1 MIAASSLLTVL
12 LLTGAQSGESIRKA
26 DRYDLGIRLKR
37 VELAW
42 LKTEETAK
50 RRQAVPFVTQSVTA
64 FFSGSYGQACQ
75 ALDRATSALS
85 GRPVSAEDAVT
96 PRRIGDQIVLEFAYS
111 PAPDT
116 LPARIGSV
124 RLDHQADRKF
134 LSLTEAKENLAGFA
148 STLDLE
154 TPRDLDARQ
163 QKLRE
168 SGSPTAKAIAAL
180 IDGALAGKAESDV
193 RLNELLDFA
202 EKSLKDPKYRPGSG
216 EFPLVVQGRS
226 RIRAWLP
233 KSVNADTPVVIALHG
248 AGGSENLFFEGYGG
262 GMAVQLAKDRKW
274 AFLSPSSSPS
284 ACKDSLEWLTGRLGN
299 APKTVFVMGHSMGGG
314 LALSTAG
321 SVNPKAV
328 AVFAPAGRNR
338 GTGLEATPLW
348 VGVGKQE
355 IMMLAGNARALKD
368 GAQEYR
374 EYDPCEHLMIVAC
387 GLKDAYR
394 FLDKSLS
401 KSGMP

>member
-1 MIAASSLLTVL
+1 MIGTPALIGL
-12 LLTGAQSGESIRKA
+12 LLLSGAPQEGARKA

-42 LKTEETAK
+42 VSNEDPAK
-50 RRQAVPFVTQSVTA
+50 RKVAVPLITQSVTA

-75 ALDRATSALS
+75 ALDRATGALT
-85 GRPVSAEDAVT
+85 GRTVSAEDAVT
-96 PRRIGDQIVLEFAYS
+96 ARRIGDQVLLDFAYE
-111 PAPDT
+111 PVAKA
-116 LPARIGSV
+116 LPARIGKFTLEAGS
-124 RLDHQADRKF
+124 RKF
-134 LSLTEAKENLAGFA
+134 LSLSEAKENLGKFA
-148 STLDLE
+148 PSLDLE
-154 TPRDLDARQ
+154 TPKDLDARQ

-168 SGSPTAKAIAAL
+168 SGSATAKAIASL

-193 RLNELLDFA
+193 RINALLEFA
-202 EKSLKDPKYRPGSG
+202 EKSLSDSGYRPSSG

-233 KSVNADTPVVIALHG
+233 KSLKADTPVVIALHG

-262 GMAVQLAKDRKW
+262 GQAVELAKKRGW
-274 AFLSPSSSPS
+274 AFLSPSSSPT
-284 ACKDSLEWLTGRLGN
+284 ACKDSIDWLSGRLGS
-299 APKTVFVMGHSMGGG
+299 APTRVFVMGHSMGGG

-321 SVNPKAV
+321 SVQPKAV

-338 GTGLEATPLW
+338 GPGLESTPLW

-355 IMMLAGNARALKD
+355 LMMLAGNARALKE

-387 GLKDAYR
+387 GLADAYR
-394 FLDKSLS
+394 FFDSEQAKT
-401 KSGMP
+401 KTP